1 MWTQPSVNTALPRI
15 PSLILGEE
23 FVTSVKITNTLTEQK
38 GMLHTKD
45 IRPASAHELYH
56 VRVEAVLR
64 DSALEQLINIFNY
77 CRGQSLPV
85 AVKLPFDCD
94 LGHPTFSYYDPLT
107 GAYLCRYAEFR
118 LDNDGLQ
125 RIYRV
130 VQSRDDFGRVT
141 TSRKAALLPTVYQL
155 QTFNG
160 NVSSISVSGMSHNG
174 FITRITNSNNLTTLT
189 PIGHYEHTM
198 RLVDGSVEM
207 NMLNIGEQRSQLNG
221 VLLTKSEHIAEVAF
235 DLIEVLP
242 TPLLPVAEEA
252 SE

>member
-1 MWTQPSVNTALPRI
+1 MWTQPSVNTQLPRI

-45 IRPASAHELYH
+45 LRPASAHELYY

-64 DSALEQLINIFNY
+64 DSALEQLINIINY

-94 LGHPTFSYYDPLT
+94 LGHPTFSHYDPLT

-118 LDNDGLQ
+118 LDNDGLHQ
-125 RIYRV
+125 IYRV
-130 VQSRDDFGRVT
+130 VRSRDDFGVVT

-160 NVSSISVSGMSHNG
+160 VPAPISVSGMSHNG
-174 FITRITNSNNLTTLT
+174 FITRITNGNNLTTLT
-189 PIGHYEHTM
+189 PIGHFEHTM

-207 NMLNIGEQRSQLNG
+207 NMLNVGEQRSQQSS
-221 VLLTKSEHIAEVAF
+221 VLLTKSEHIAEVSF
-235 DLIEVLP
+235 DLLEVIP
-242 TPLLPVAEEA
+242 VPLLPLEE
-252 SE
+252 EGGN